1 MPPLRPTR
9 RTKSAK
15 NPRKRSWPQGVRT
28 AFRWGL
34 PAVLTVAILGAGAWL
49 FVSGVGARLLDQAGR
64 DARDF
69 SAHAGLRIDN
79 VLITGRKRAGRHV
92 VKRALQAR
100 RGMAII
106 AFDPHAAKARLEKL
120 AWVRA
125 AIVERRLP
133 DTILVRINER
143 RPLALWQNKRRLALI
158 DTTGKVIT
166 RWKLSRFEE
175 LPLVVGQ
182 GAPKHAAAIISALQT
197 YPRLNARVGALVR
210 VSERRWDIKLKN
222 GIVARL
228 PEKNAVRAMATLDR
242 LVRRKGFLG
251 RGVVAV
257 DLRFEDRL
265 VVRTTARPEATKIK
279 PKDRRRKRRTG
290 LSKDT

>member
-34 PAVLTVAILGAGAWL
+34 PAGLTVAILGGGAWL
-49 FVSGVGARLLDQAGR
+49 LISGVGARLLGQAGT
-64 DARDF
+64 DIRDF
-69 SAHAGLRIDN
+69 SAQAGLRIDN
-79 VLITGRKRAGRHV
+79 VLITGRKHAGRRAV
-92 VKRALQAR
+92 ERALQAR
-100 RGMAII
+100 RGIAIF

-143 RPLALWQNKRRLALI
+143 RPLALWQFKRRLALI
-158 DTTGKVIT
+158 DATGKVIT
-166 RWKLSRFEE
+166 RWKLSRFER
-175 LPLVVGQ
+175 LPLVVGA
-182 GAPKHAAAIISALQT
+182 GAPQHAAAIISALKT

-210 VSERRWDIKLKN
+210 VSQRRWDIKLKN
-222 GIVARL
+222 GIVVRL
-228 PEKNAVRAMATLDR
+228 PEKNVVRAMATLDR
-242 LVRRKGFLG
+242 LMRRKGLLG

-265 VVRTTARPEATKIK
+265 VVRTTARPEATKKK
-279 PKDRRRKRRTG
+279 PKDRRHKRRTR